1 MTRLQ
6 YLAALIVLL
15 VASDMPLALAKLQ
28 KKVAMGKLAA
38 PVKTLNESER
48 RARYELAE
56 ARARAANKSVGYVQL
71 DDYMKGVVGN
81 AVRVR
86 HLNRLI
92 VPLFSNLGFMPYLK
106 NLLCSMTRVKV
117 ESYVVV
123 SMDNVMCSHLRAK
136 GFTESADACVQPY
149 ERRPLSEDTQGS
161 EYSAYNSLHFW
172 RLVIQRPLWVVWL
185 LTQDYTVL
193 QCDVDIVFL
202 HNPIPALTTPN
213 MQRFNALFQSEQTY
227 GINCGFYLVRP
238 GNATLTCA
246 EMQPLEP
253 LYVFPSH
260 RSSLNPGR
268 ARFMQMWLDDMI
280 GPNARHV
287 VKGGKMHEQHSFVRI
302 NSIAS
307 HDKSLGFLSKKLNQS
322 EFPNGKIW
330 YQYWTWTSKKSAYI
344 LHCNWVKFNKKT
356 RFRRD
361 NLWFLD
367 EDDQVRGDE
376 PNSWSANLPSI
387 ACSLSSP
394 AHRSVV
400 QASTPTRSSARAIA
414 CPSLMGARWASAAAT
429 AAAQTT
435 TSMLQPSTRGTS
447 FDGPRMQ
454 TCGTRWRRGL
464 RAKLPHLL

>member
-28 KKVAMGKLAA
+28 KKVAKGKLAA

-238 GNATLTCA
+238 GNATLT
-246 EMQPLEP
+246 
-253 LYVFPSH
+253 
-260 RSSLNPGR
+260 
-268 ARFMQMWLDDMI
+268 FMQMWLDDMI

-367 EDDQVRGDE
+367 EDDQICRPGFD
-376 PNSWSANLPSI
+376 PNEEQCPRNCVSVIDGCEVGKRCSYRSCSDHDKHVAAVHSRNKFRRPADADLWHPMAKRLACETPSSSLI
-387 ACSLSSP
+387 A
-394 AHRSVV
+394 
-400 QASTPTRSSARAIA
+400 
-414 CPSLMGARWASAAAT
+414 
-429 AAAQTT
+429 
-435 TSMLQPSTRGTS
+435 
-447 FDGPRMQ
+447 DGLE
-454 TCGTRWRRGL
+454 L
-464 RAKLPHLL
+464 RPP